1 MRSVSM
7 PVKHPDDL
15 ADAIRKVLS
24 HGDSEQI
31 VTNRGKMKDG
41 LCGSL
46 TGGRAGERIRGS

>member
-1 MRSVSM
+1 M